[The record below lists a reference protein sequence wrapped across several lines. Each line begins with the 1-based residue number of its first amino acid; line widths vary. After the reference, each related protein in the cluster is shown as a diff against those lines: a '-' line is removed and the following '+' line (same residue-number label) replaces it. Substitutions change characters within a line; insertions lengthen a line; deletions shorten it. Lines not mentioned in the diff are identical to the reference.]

1 MAHRDCSICFLVFV
15 LLGAPPFFAAAEE
28 GTIHGRVTTSAG
40 DPAVDVRVVILELNR
55 SLYVDDD
62 GRFEFTGVP
71 FGDYHVQ
78 ALSARFGSTVSEV
91 TLSTPSIETTLV
103 LGLSRHRERVVVT
116 ATRSGR
122 GSAEVIQPV
131 NVLDKNDLAATIKPS
146 LGETLA
152 QEAGIRSSFFGAGS
166 ARPIVRG
173 QSGGRVRVL
182 ESGLG
187 VGDAS
192 TTSPDHAVAIEPLG
206 AERIEILRGPATL
219 LYGGEAVGGVV
230 NVLDGRIPEYRAS
243 RPIGG
248 TLQLGFDSASEESSG
263 ALASTGGRGS
273 FAWYADAFRRDGS
286 DYEIPAFAVRGDPMS
301 AAGTLPNSS
310 VESDGGSVGLSWV
323 GESGFLGIAT
333 KAYNSNYGIPPEN
346 VRIDLEQQRYDLRG
360 GFDLGS
366 KALTGL
372 RFSIG
377 TTDYRHVEL
386 EGAAVGTVFD
396 THAAE
401 ARVEL
406 THGGS
411 RWSGVFGAQLRR
423 RDVDAIGA
431 EAFVPTNE
439 TEQIALF
446 VVEEFDPPGPA
457 RFEFGLRSERSE
469 LSTPV
474 TTVADPLCA
483 NPFDRDFDTI
493 SGSAGFAWI
502 GESGLALGASVS
514 SASRAPSTEE
524 LYSCGEHV
532 ATLSFE
538 IGNPSL
544 KEETALGLDLSLR
557 KRVGRVSGEISLF
570 HYDYD
575 DYIYEFDT
583 GTTEPPMDPAGLP
596 VFAFTQDGAEFSGLE
611 VSGLIELKHT
621 DALDLDLE
629 VVGDHVRAELDSG
642 DPVPRIPALSLGA
655 GLVFNGPH
663 WHGGARLRWYDDQT
677 RNAPSE
683 TPTDSYTT
691 LNANTGY
698 RFVRGSVVHDVVLR
712 LDNLTDEE
720 IRPHTSRL
728 KDELPLPGRSVG
740 LIYKLVF

>member
-1 MAHRDCSICFLVFV
+1 MAYRKCSIFFPVFIFL
-15 LLGAPPFFAAAEE
+15 LTLPSSAADE

-40 DPAVDVRVVILELNR
+40 DPALDVRVVIVELNR
-55 SLYVDDD
+55 SLYVDAE
-62 GRFEFTGVP
+62 GRFEFAGVP

-78 ALSARFGSTVSEV
+78 ALSPRFGSTVSEV
-91 TLSTPSIETTLV
+91 TLGSPSVETALV
-103 LGLSRHRERVVVT
+103 LGQSRHRERVVVT

-131 NVLDKNDLAATIKPS
+131 NVLDKNDLAETIQPS

-206 AERIEILRGPATL
+206 AEQIEILRGPATL

-243 RPIGG
+243 KPIGG
-248 TLQLGFDSASEESSG
+248 TLQLGFDSASDERSG
-263 ALASTGGRGS
+263 AVALNGGGGS

-286 DYEIPAFAVRGDPMS
+286 DYDIPGFSVRGDPLS
-301 AAGTLPNSS
+301 DSGTLTNSS
-310 VESDGGSVGLSWV
+310 VESDGGSLGLSWV
-323 GESGFLGIAT
+323 GESGFLGVAT
-333 KAYNSNYGIPPEN
+333 KAYNSNYGIPGED

-360 GFDLGS
+360 GFDFRSG
-366 KALTGL
+366 ALAGL

-386 EGAAVGTVFD
+386 EGTDVGTVFD
-396 THAAE
+396 TDADE
-401 ARVEL
+401 ARIEL
-406 THGGS
+406 THGRS
-411 RWSGVFGAQLRR
+411 RWKGVFGAQVQR

-431 EAFVPTNE
+431 EAFLPANE
-439 TEQIALF
+439 TEQVAVF
-446 VVEEFDPPGPA
+446 VVEEFDPDGPV
-457 RFEFGLRSERSE
+457 RFEFGLRSERNE

-474 TTVADPLCA
+474 MVAADPLCA
-483 NPFDRDFDTI
+483 DPLDRDFDTL
-493 SGSAGFAWI
+493 SGSAGLAWI
-502 GESGLALGASVS
+502 GTSGLALGASVS

-538 IGNPSL
+538 VGNPSL
-544 KEETALGLDLSLR
+544 SEETALGLDLSLR
-557 KRVGRVSGEISLF
+557 KRSGRVSGEINLF

-596 VFAFTQDGAEFSGLE
+596 VFAFTQDGAEFSGVEL
-611 VSGLIELKHT
+611 SGLVELKHT
-621 DALDLDLE
+621 EALDLDLE
-629 VVGDHVRAELDSG
+629 IVGDHVRAKLDSG
-642 DPVPRIPALSLGA
+642 DPVPRIPALSLGV

-683 TPTDSYTT
+683 TPTDGYTT
-691 LNANTGY
+691 LNANAGY
-698 RFVRGSVVHDVVLR
+698 RFVRGAVVHDFIVR
-712 LDNLTDEE
+712 LENVTDEE

-728 KDELPLPGRSVG
+728 KDEVPLPGRSAG